1 MFDNYFKNKKILIT
15 GHNGFKGSWLTLW
28 INSLGGKIV
37 GVSKKDINLHSHF
50 KSLKINNNI
59 KEYFVDITNFK
70 KIYTIIKKEKP
81 EIIFHLAAQAIVS
94 KSFTDPLETYS
105 TNSFGT
111 LNILDSLRTLNNKC
125 NAVFITSDK
134 TYKNNEWVWGYREND
149 TLGGEDPYSSSKS
162 IADIL
167 IDSYYKNYF
176 KNTKNIKV
184 AATRAGNVIGG
195 GDWSK
200 NRIVPDIINAII
212 NNKSLNIRNPNS
224 TRPWQFVLEPLGGY
238 LKTAYMLDK
247 NKKLNGEAFNFGPK
261 PSNNYSVK
269 DLANKLIIK
278 WPLNNKCKLHFSK
291 SNMKE
296 SSLLKLNCEKSE
308 KFLNWKSV
316 LEFDDV
322 INFTSKWYFNYYKKQ
337 KNIKEMSLEQI
348 KIYEK
353 LAYEKKIFSK

>member
-167 IDSYYKNYF
+167 IDSY
-176 KNTKNIKV
+176 
-184 AATRAGNVIGG
+184 
-195 GDWSK
+195 SK
-200 NRIVPDIINAII
+200 II
-212 NNKSLNIRNPNS
+212 
-224 TRPWQFVLEPLGGY
+224 
-238 LKTAYMLDK
+238 
-247 NKKLNGEAFNFGPK
+247 
-261 PSNNYSVK
+261 
-269 DLANKLIIK
+269 
-278 WPLNNKCKLHFSK
+278 
-291 SNMKE
+291 
-296 SSLLKLNCEKSE
+296 
-308 KFLNWKSV
+308 
-316 LEFDDV
+316 
-322 INFTSKWYFNYYKKQ
+322 
-337 KNIKEMSLEQI
+337 
-348 KIYEK
+348 
-353 LAYEKKIFSK
+353 